1 MPPAT
6 DAAAPT
12 ATRSSTTTHTNG
24 RSDLPVASEPD
35 NPAVG
40 LAWRRVDLHIH
51 TPGSVDYQQPAATY
65 LDILRRAEERGL
77 DVIAFTDHNS
87 VRGYAELWREI
98 EDLELLEDLKRI
110 EPAEAERLRE
120 YRRLLGAVLLLPG
133 FEFTAQFGFHV
144 LAIFPAGTSVRKM
157 EHLLLALGVPEERF
171 GSGEVGAT
179 SDVLRAYEL
188 LADHGAIVIGAH
200 VNSTHGVAMQGLRFG
215 GQTKIAYT
223 QDPRLAA
230 LEVTDLALGPH
241 RRSTARFFNGTKP
254 EYPRRM
260 HAIQGSDAHRLERD
274 PDRESNLGVGDR
286 PTEMLLPEVSFAA
299 IRDLFRGD
307 DFDRTRPFTPVPDDP
322 VKAARLDGPGDDL
335 AFHES
340 IASRRAGTGLA
351 LALRDIA
358 AMANTAG
365 GTVFVGANASEKRAI
380 AGVPDAAAA
389 EQDIRQG
396 LAEGLSPAL
405 PVEVTPLASGG
416 KTVLRVDV
424 PRGDERPYALAGSIF
439 VRRGADSEPASR
451 DEIVAMVRGDLAVP
465 KPAPVEVRVS
475 APADV
480 TTPPVPAAPAGE
492 SAPARAS
499 GNKHRSQP
507 DAKAGPS
514 PESST
519 PAPAT
524 VPAGL
529 DVTEEPVEPDPIAP
543 TTGIEVINSFEQD
556 GTTYYTIRDLRY
568 HKLISNVTRETDRRL
583 LRSAISQYEEGE
595 IDPASVKWRGDY
607 GLARGYRLRGGD
619 RRFNLVYRGDGVR
632 TFYGVSD
639 AGMTGGWAVLRD
651 KTATHAPSPES
662 AK

>member
-6 DAAAPT
+6 DATAPT
-12 ATRSSTTTHTNG
+12 ATRSSVTTPTNG

-35 NPAVG
+35 NPATG
-40 LAWRRVDLHIH
+40 LAWRRADLHIH
-51 TPGSVDYQQPAATY
+51 TPGSVDYQQPVVSY
-65 LDILRRAEERGL
+65 LDILRRAEARGL

-87 VRGYAELWREI
+87 VRGYADLWREI

-110 EPAEAERLRE
+110 EPAEAERLQE
-120 YRRLLGAVLLLPG
+120 YRRLLATVLLLPG

-157 EHLLLALGVPEERF
+157 EHLLLTLGVPEERF

-260 HAIQGSDAHRLERD
+260 HCIQGSDAHRLERD
-274 PDRESNLGVGDR
+274 PDRESNLGIGDR

-307 DFDRTRPFTPVPDDP
+307 DFERTRPFSPVPDDP
-322 VKAARLDGPGDDL
+322 VKAARLDGPGDVL

-358 AMANTAG
+358 AMANSSG
-365 GTVFVGANASEKRAI
+365 GTVYVGANASEKRAI

-405 PVEVTPLASGG
+405 PVEITPLVSGD

-424 PRGDERPYALAGSIF
+424 PRGSERPYTLAGSIF
-439 VRRGADSEPASR
+439 VRRGAESEPASR

-465 KPAPVEVRVS
+465 RAAPVEVLISTPVE
-475 APADV
+475 V
-480 TTPPVPAAPAGE
+480 TTPAVPTVPAAEP
-492 SAPARAS
+492 APARS
-499 GNKHRSQP
+499 GGNKHRHQP
-507 DAKAGPS
+507 AAKASPS

-519 PAPAT
+519 P
-524 VPAGL
+524 VPASAPVGL
-529 DVTEEPVEPDPIAP
+529 EVTEEPVEPDPIAP
-543 TTGIEVINSFEQD
+543 TTGIEVIDSFEQD

-568 HKLISNVTRETDRRL
+568 HKLISNVTRDTERRL
-583 LRSAISQYEEGE
+583 LRSAITQYEEGE
-595 IDPASVKWRGDY
+595 IDPASVKWRGDH

-651 KTATHAPSPES
+651 KSAAPAPTAES